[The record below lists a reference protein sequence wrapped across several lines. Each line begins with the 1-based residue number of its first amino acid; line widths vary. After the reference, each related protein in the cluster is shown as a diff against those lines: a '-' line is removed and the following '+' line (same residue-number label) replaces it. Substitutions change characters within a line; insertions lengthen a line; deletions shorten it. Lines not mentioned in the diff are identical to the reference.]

1 MIQDKKYAL
10 LSGLALAA
18 TLVSGCLVQADGR
31 PSPSPSGTGT
41 LTMLWTVD
49 GTTDPDACYYLGG
62 GPIDFELLIDEGTE
76 AVADVQAPCED
87 FGLSVDIRPG
97 TYTGYA
103 TLVDLNDD
111 AVTTTLPLERLV
123 VVEDTELTVDV
134 DFPPGSFIP
143 F

>member
-1 MIQDKKYAL
+1 MMQDKRYAL

-18 TLVSGCLVQADGR
+18 TLVSGCFIDADGR
-31 PSPSPSGTGT
+31 PSPSGAGT

-49 GTTDPDACYYLGG
+49 GTTDPDACIYLGG

-87 FGLSVDIRPG
+87 FGLSVDLSPG

-123 VVEDTELTVDV
+123 IVEDTELTVDV
-134 DFPPGSFIP
+134 DFPLESFLP

>member
-1 MIQDKKYAL
+1 MIQDKRNAL

-18 TLVSGCLVQADGR
+18 TLVSGCVIQADGH
-31 PSPSPSGTGT
+31 PSPIGEGT

-49 GTTDPDACYYLGG
+49 GTTDPDACYDLGG

-87 FGLSVDIRPG
+87 FGLSVNVRPG

-103 TLVDLNDD
+103 TLVDMNDD

-123 VVEDTELTVDV
+123 IVEDTELTVDV
-134 DFPPGSFIP
+134 DFPLESFIP